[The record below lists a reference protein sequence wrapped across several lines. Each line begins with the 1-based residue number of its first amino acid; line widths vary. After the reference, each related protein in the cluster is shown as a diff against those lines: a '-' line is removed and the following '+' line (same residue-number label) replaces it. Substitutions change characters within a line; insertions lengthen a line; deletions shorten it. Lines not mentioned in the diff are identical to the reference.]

1 MGRRSRT
8 LNFDLIIESILW
20 CYAPGHQT
28 IILICVGS
36 QLSCDLVRKR
46 SNACRPAQNCSL
58 SGFFTS
64 TQRNPWQLTLV
75 FLGLNP
81 FKYSDFFSWFKGV
94 AKINLSWWFC
104 CWWCAKLSQYS
115 KPLEYSPLVP
125 LSMAKCLMAPRLA
138 PPHGETLTCFGTLTL
153 GSAGTRPR
161 PVPQYSMTPKDL
173 AMPPLVHR
181 WRGSS
186 CFTLLVACHS
196 QTQAPNLQDF

>member
-1 MGRRSRT
+1 MCLAIKR
-8 LNFDLIIESILW
+8 
-20 CYAPGHQT
+20 
-28 IILICVGS
+28 
-36 QLSCDLVRKR
+36 LSWFVLG
-46 SNACRPAQNCSL
+46 ANCHAIL
-58 SGFFTS
+58 SGKGQTRAVPHKIVPCQAFSLQQGKPMTAHSSFLRTKSFQIFWFF
-64 TQRNPWQLTLV
+64 
-75 FLGLNP
+75 
-81 FKYSDFFSWFKGV
+81 WFKGV

-181 WRGSS
+181 WRLSS
-186 CFTLLVACHS
+186 CFTLLVASHS
-196 QTQAPNLQDF
+196 QAQSPT